1 VCDYF
6 CYKWEICLD
15 SIKWG
20 IFGTGFVATKFA
32 LGLKTIPGAEIVAV
46 ASRSKQRAESFVK
59 GIYSSAFA
67 GSYMDVLALDNV
79 DVVYIASPPSIH
91 KKHALM
97 CIAAGKSV
105 LIEKPLATS
114 AEDAKEIAAAAAS
127 KGVFCMEA
135 MWTRFT
141 PLIKELKR
149 LCDEDSLGDIRI
161 MSGSFCL
168 AEEPDSSNHLFS
180 AKMGGGALL
189 DRAVYPLSL
198 AVYLIG
204 VPDHVDG
211 YIVKG
216 DSGVDE
222 HVAVTLAW
230 DNKCIAQFQASLIAQ
245 AENNFMISGT
255 KKRISVSSPIYRPS
269 RMKLS
274 SVTTQKRPVSS
285 IPSKKDRIKESHL
298 IHSVYQK
305 LAPILR
311 TFIGKGSKSIYL
323 PYSGNAYHH
332 QAEEVMN
339 CMKKGLLESPVMPLK
354 ESIAVLEIVD
364 SLRT

>member
-1 VCDYF
+1 MGNFSV
-6 CYKWEICLD
+6 D
-15 SIKWG
+15 SIRWG

-32 LGLKTIPGAEIVAV
+32 LGLKAIPSAEIFAV

-59 GIYSSAFA
+59 GIDSSAFA
-67 GSYMDVLALDNV
+67 GSYTEVVALDNL

-91 KKHALM
+91 KEHALM

-149 LCDEDSLGDIRI
+149 LCDEGSLGDIRI

-180 AKMGGGALL
+180 AEMGGGALL

-198 AVYLIG
+198 AVHLNG
-204 VPDHVDG
+204 VPDHVGG
-211 YIVKG
+211 YVVKG
-216 DSGVDE
+216 DSGIDE

-230 DNKCIAQFQASLIAQ
+230 DNKCVAQFQASLIAQ

-255 KKRISVSSPIYRPS
+255 KKSISVNAPIYRPY

-274 SVTTQKRPVSS
+274 SVTTQKRQVAS
-285 IPSKKDRIKESHL
+285 IPSKKDHIKENHWV
-298 IHSVYQK
+298 HAVHQK

-311 TFIGKGSKSIYL
+311 ALIGKGSKSVYL
-323 PYSGNAYHH
+323 PYSGNAYHY
-332 QAEEVMN
+332 QAEEVMK